1 MAKQPSSRKLQPDG
15 TPDPTPGSS
24 QKAGADPAPG
34 QASSGDTRVSRGNEA
49 KPRLPHE
56 RDQSADSQVDKAPA
70 DDGRARQAHD
80 DVERGVVDTDRGPVI
95 DQTYERVRR
104 P

>member
-1 MAKQPSSRKLQPDG
+1 
-15 TPDPTPGSS
+15 
-24 QKAGADPAPG
+24 
-34 QASSGDTRVSRGNEA
+34 
-49 KPRLPHE
+49 LPHE